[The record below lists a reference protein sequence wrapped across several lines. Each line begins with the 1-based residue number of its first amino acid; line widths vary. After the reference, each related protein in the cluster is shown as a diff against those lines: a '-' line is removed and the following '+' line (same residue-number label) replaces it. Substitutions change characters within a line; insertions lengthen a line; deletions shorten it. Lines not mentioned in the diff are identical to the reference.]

1 MHQYLTMNIE
11 GTEFQ
16 RNTLNNSLGNSPKVD
31 GVIIYS
37 LIKLTNVVSQPYE
50 SQTTRLYKYHQMK
63 DLILTHIFPA
73 LIPKVNRDTW
83 AKRYFKVTKHLN
95 EIEKIEANLDYFNF
109 LLQEAMI
116 LAYTILYS
124 NNYYMLED
132 FSDADYEEMIAQGG
146 VTLG

>member
-1 MHQYLTMNIE
+1 MNIT
-11 GTEFQ
+11 GTDFHK
-16 RNTLNNSLGNSPKVD
+16 NTLNNSLGNSPKVD

-37 LIKLTNVVSQPYE
+37 LIKLTNIVSQPYG
-50 SQTTRLYKYHQMK
+50 SQAERRYKYFQMK

-73 LIPKVNRDTW
+73 LIPKVSNDTW
-83 AKRYFKVTKHLN
+83 AKRYFKVTNHLN
-95 EIEKIEANLDYFNF
+95 ETERLYANLDYFDF

-132 FSDADYEEMIAQGG
+132 FSDRDFEEMIAQGG
-146 VTLG
+146 VTIE